1 MEKTGLVAI
10 YLLILAP
17 CIIISW
23 LALAEDVRLQTCC
36 MPVTCRG
43 MGSMNFGHE
52 TSVDLAY
59 RFHQI
64 MFTLSTKG
72 GKLLLQY

>member
-10 YLLILAP
+10 YLFILAP

-23 LALAEDVRLQTCC
+23 LAEEVRLQTCC

-43 MGSMNFGHE
+43 MGSMNFGRE

-59 RFHQI
+59 RFHEI

-72 GKLLLQY
+72 GKLLL